1 MTSTSIYTPFTYCI
15 TFLPTGKRYYGSRYA
30 NNKSVVAHPSQL
42 WTTYFTSSIPIAD
55 LIEEHGKDSFT
66 IEIRKTFKTR
76 AETVSWEHKFLT
88 KINAAQS
95 SEWLNGHN
103 GGRYISSINSNTPE
117 SIQKGLDTKKERG
130 IEHPMKNPDTVQKC
144 KDTKKDRGIENP
156 MKNPDTVQKVKD
168 TKTRNGTEHPMK
180 NPDTVQKCK
189 DTKKRNG
196 TTNTTTPESIQKRK
210 ETMVKDG
217 TYELGT
223 KPFLSMLHNKK
234 TYGRNNLSR
243 YFPELKIFY

>member
-144 KDTKKDRGIENP
+144 KDTKK
-156 MKNPDTVQKVKD
+156 
-168 TKTRNGTEHPMK
+168 
-180 NPDTVQKCK
+180 
-189 DTKKRNG
+189 RNG